1 MISNKKVVYDLIEL
15 TFEQIE
21 LINLG
26 LESLNNNTDVGEIE
40 ITEKLIEDIDKLIN
54 GV

>member
-26 LESLNNNTDVGEIE
+26 LESLNNTDVIEIE

>member
-1 MISNKKVVYDLIEL
+1 MITNKKVVYDLTEL

-26 LESLNNNTDVGEIE
+26 LESLDNNSADDIE
-40 ITEKLIEDIDKLIN
+40 ITKKLIDDIDKLIN
-54 GV
+54 KD